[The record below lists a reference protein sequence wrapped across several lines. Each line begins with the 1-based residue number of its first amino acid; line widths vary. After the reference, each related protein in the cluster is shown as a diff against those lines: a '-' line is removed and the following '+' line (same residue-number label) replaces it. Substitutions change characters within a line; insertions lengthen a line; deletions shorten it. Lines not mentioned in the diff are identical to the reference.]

1 MPELQPDQLS
11 RQRAASK
18 NVFASRFFLILQ
30 QARGPIYLAQSLTP
44 KFEEILYSGI
54 TRMLLCVR
62 VIKMI
67 RIPYLATARLPSM
80 RSKRTFRQGNA
91 SSSAYPAKIA
101 SWSRLSLLHQPLIL
115 SARR

>member
-80 RSKRTFRQGNA
+80 RRTSAMGQKRTHAPQQKA
-91 SSSAYPAKIA
+91 
-101 SWSRLSLLHQPLIL
+101 SLLDHLVG
-115 SARR
+115 AANYG